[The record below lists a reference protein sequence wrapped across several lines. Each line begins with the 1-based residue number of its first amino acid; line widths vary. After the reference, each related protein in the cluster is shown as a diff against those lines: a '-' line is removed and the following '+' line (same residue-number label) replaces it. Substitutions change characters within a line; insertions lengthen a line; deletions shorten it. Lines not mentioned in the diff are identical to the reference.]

1 MGSRIALSIDAEGH
15 EVRGFDPSEGH
26 EVRGFDPSEGARG
39 RASDSGITVLGTAE
53 EALQGADLVI
63 ISVPRPEHVLASAR
77 GPLSTAKG
85 AVVADMSTI
94 DPGSAQEAA
103 GILAKHDVTYVDAP
117 VLGRPDKIG
126 NWTLPT
132 GGGESATALV
142 RSVLEGT
149 VAQRVVRVGDVGA
162 GQTVK
167 VLNNLMFGAIN
178 AITAE
183 VLTTCEAA
191 GVDPEV
197 FVDTIADSGAATVS
211 NLFRE
216 IAPKMIA
223 QDFEPA
229 FALELL
235 AKDNKLAIDLA
246 RSVGAPTHLAEIID
260 RVNTGAMDQGLA
272 DRDTGAVRELYRSES
287 GASQ

>member
-1 MGSRIALSIDAEGH
+1 MTLTTVIGLGTMGGRIARSIGAGGH
-15 EVRGFDPSEGH
+15 EVRGFDPSE
-26 EVRGFDPSEGARG
+26 DARK
-39 RASDSGITVLGTAE
+39 AAATSGITVFDTAE
-53 EALQGADLVI
+53 ESLEEAELVV

-77 GPLSTAKG
+77 GPLSSANG

-103 GILAKHDVTYVDAP
+103 EILAKHNVTYVDAP

-132 GGGESATALV
+132 GGPEASAALV

-149 VAQRVVRVGDVGA
+149 VAKRVVRVGDVGA
-162 GQTVK
+162 GHAVK

-183 VLTTCEAA
+183 VLTTCQAA
-191 GVDPEV
+191 GVNPEV
-197 FVDTIADSGAATVS
+197 FVTTVADSGAATVS

-223 QDFEPA
+223 SDFEPA

-246 RSVGAPTHLAEIID
+246 RSVGAPTYLAEIID
-260 RVNTGAMDQGLA
+260 RVNAETMELGLA
-272 DRDTGAVRELYRSES
+272 ARDTGVVHEYYRSQA
-287 GASQ
+287 GARR

>member
-1 MGSRIALSIDAEGH
+1 MTTTAVIGLGTMGGRIAHSIATGGH
-15 EVRGFDPSEGH
+15 EVRGFDP
-26 EVRGFDPSEGARG
+26 FEGAREA
-39 RASDSGITVLGTAE
+39 ASASGITVFETAE
-53 EALQGADLVI
+53 EALQGAELVV

-77 GPLSTAKG
+77 GALSTAEG

-94 DPGSAQEAA
+94 DPGSAQEASR
-103 GILAKHDVTYVDAP
+103 ILAEHHVTYVDAP

-132 GGGESATALV
+132 GGPEEAAELV

-149 VAQRVVRVGDVGA
+149 VAKQVVRVGDVGA
-162 GQTVK
+162 GHAVK

-197 FVDTIADSGAATVS
+197 FVSTIADSGAATVS

-223 QDFEPA
+223 SDFEPA
-229 FALELL
+229 FALQLL

-246 RSVGAPTHLAEIID
+246 RSVGAPTHLAESID
-260 RVNTGAMDQGLA
+260 RVNTAAMERGLA
-272 DRDTGAVRELYRSES
+272 DRDTGAVQELYRSQS
-287 GASQ
+287 GAAR

>member
-1 MGSRIALSIDAEGH
+1 MTTTAVIGLGTMGGRIARTIAAGGH
-15 EVRGFDPSEGH
+15 EVRGFDP
-26 EVRGFDPSEGARG
+26 FEGARE
-39 RASDSGITVLGTAE
+39 AAAASGIDVFETAE
-53 EALQGADLVI
+53 AALQDAELVVL
-63 ISVPRPEHVLASAR
+63 SVPRPEHVLETAR
-77 GPLSTAKG
+77 GPLSTAHG

-94 DPGSAQEAA
+94 DPGTAREAA
-103 GILAKHDVTYVDAP
+103 RILADQDVVYVDAP

-126 NWTLPT
+126 HWTLPT
-132 GGGESATALV
+132 GGPEDAAELA

-149 VAQRVVRVGDVGA
+149 VATKVTRVGDVGA
-162 GQTVK
+162 GHAVK

-178 AITAE
+178 TVTAE

-197 FVDTIADSGAATVS
+197 FVSTVADSGAATVS

-223 QDFEPA
+223 GDFEPA
-229 FALELL
+229 FALGLL

-246 RSVGAPTHLAEIID
+246 RSVGAPTHLAEVID
-260 RVNTGAMDQGLA
+260 RVNSAAMDQGLA
-272 DRDTGAVRELYRSES
+272 NEDTGVVRKLYSTQVGNS
-287 GASQ
+287 

>member
-1 MGSRIALSIDAEGH
+1 MTRTAVMGLGTMGGRIAEAIAGSGH
-15 EVRGFDPSEGH
+15 EVRGFDPSAA
-26 EVRGFDPSEGARG
+26 ARE
-39 RASDSGITVLGTAE
+39 ATSASGISVHDTAE
-53 EALQGADLVI
+53 KALQGAQLVVL
-63 ISVPRPEHVLASAR
+63 SVPRPEHVLASAR
-77 GPLSTAKG
+77 GALSAARG

-94 DPGSAQEAA
+94 DPRTAREAST
-103 GILAKHDVTYVDAP
+103 ILAKHDVTYVDAP

-126 NWTLPT
+126 NWTLPV
-132 GGGESATALV
+132 GGPETATVLV
-142 RSVLEGT
+142 QSVLEGA
-149 VAQRVVRVGDVGA
+149 VAKQVIRVGGVGA
-162 GQTVK
+162 GHAVK

-197 FVDTIADSGAATVS
+197 FVSTVADSGAATVS

-223 QDFEPA
+223 NDFEPA

-246 RSVGAPTHLAEIID
+246 HSVGAPTHLAEIID
-260 RVNTGAMDQGLA
+260 SVNTAAMEQGLA
-272 DRDTGAVRELYRSES
+272 ERDTGAVQALYRSQS
-287 GASQ
+287 ATAR

>member
-1 MGSRIALSIDAEGH
+1 MTRTAVIGLGIMGGRIADSVAGGGH
-15 EVRGFDPSEGH
+15 DVRGFDPA
-26 EVRGFDPSEGARG
+26 EGARE
-39 RASDSGITVLGTAE
+39 AAAAAGISVCDTAE
-53 EALQGADLVI
+53 EALRGAELVVL
-63 ISVPRPEHVLASAR
+63 SVPRPEHVLAAAR
-77 GPLSTAKG
+77 GALSTARG

-94 DPGSAQEAA
+94 DPGTAREAST
-103 GILAKHDVTYVDAP
+103 ILAEHDVTYVDAP

-126 NWTLPT
+126 NWTLPV
-132 GGGESATALV
+132 GGTEAATALV

-149 VAQRVVRVGDVGA
+149 VAKQAIHVGGVGA
-162 GQTVK
+162 GHAVK

-197 FVDTIADSGAATVS
+197 FVSAVADSGAATVS

-223 QDFEPA
+223 NDFEPA
-229 FALELL
+229 FALGLL

-246 RSVGAPTHLAEIID
+246 RSVGAPTHLAESID
-260 RVNTGAMDQGLA
+260 GVNTAAMEQGLA
-272 DRDTGAVRELYRSES
+272 ERDTGAVQALYRSQS
-287 GASQ
+287 AAAR

>member
-1 MGSRIALSIDAEGH
+1 MTPTAVIGLGTMGGRIAGSVAG
-15 EVRGFDPSEGH
+15 GGH
-26 EVRGFDPSEGARG
+26 EVRGFDPSEGAREAA
-39 RASDSGITVLGTAE
+39 RSSGISVCDTAE
-53 EALQGADLVI
+53 EALQGARLVVL
-63 ISVPRPEHVLASAR
+63 SVPRPEHVLASAR
-77 GPLSTAKG
+77 GALSAARG

-94 DPGSAQEAA
+94 DPRTAQEAST
-103 GILAKHDVTYVDAP
+103 ILAEHDVTYVDAP

-126 NWTLPT
+126 NWTLPV
-132 GGGESATALV
+132 GGPESAVALV
-142 RSVLEGT
+142 RSVLQGT
-149 VAQRVVRVGDVGA
+149 VAKQAIHVGGVGA
-162 GQTVK
+162 GHAVK

-197 FVDTIADSGAATVS
+197 FVSAVADSGAATVS

-223 QDFEPA
+223 NDFEPA
-229 FALELL
+229 FALGLL

-260 RVNTGAMDQGLA
+260 SVNTAAMEQGLA
-272 DRDTGAVRELYRSES
+272 ERDTGAVQALYRSQS
-287 GASQ
+287 AAAR

>member
-1 MGSRIALSIDAEGH
+1 MTLPR
-15 EVRGFDPSEGH
+15 P
-26 EVRGFDPSEGARG
+26 
-39 RASDSGITVLGTAE
+39 RASSSSTPRRGLSKGAE
-53 EALQGADLVI
+53 LAIL
-63 ISVPRPEHVLASAR
+63 SVPRPEHVLEAAR
-77 GPLSTAKG
+77 GPLSTARG

-94 DPGSAQEAA
+94 DPGSAREAA
-103 GILAKHDVTYVDAP
+103 RVLASQDVTYVDAP

-132 GGGESATALV
+132 GGPEEAAELV
-142 RSVLEGT
+142 RSVLEGP
-149 VAQRVVRVGDVGA
+149 VAKKVTRVGDVGA
-162 GQTVK
+162 GHAVK

-183 VLTTCEAA
+183 VLTTCKAA

-197 FVDTIADSGAATVS
+197 FVATVADSGAATVS

-223 QDFEPA
+223 GDFEPA
-229 FALELL
+229 FSLGLL
-235 AKDNKLAIDLA
+235 AKDNKLAIELA

-260 RVNTGAMDQGLA
+260 RVNSAAMEDGLA
-272 DRDTGAVRELYRSES
+272 DRDTGVVQKLYSS
-287 GASQ
+287 QVGAAR

>member
-1 MGSRIALSIDAEGH
+1 MTLTTVIGLGTMGGRIARAIGTGGH
-15 EVRGFDPSEGH
+15 EVRGFDPAT
-26 EVRGFDPSEGARG
+26 GAREA
-39 RASDSGITVLGTAE
+39 ASASGITVFDTAE
-53 EALQGADLVI
+53 EALQGVELVVM
-63 ISVPRPEHVLASAR
+63 SVPRPEHVLALAR

-94 DPGSAQEAA
+94 DPNSAQKAA
-103 GILAKHDVTYVDAP
+103 EILADHSVTYVDAP

-126 NWTLPT
+126 NWTLPA
-132 GGGESATALV
+132 GGPEAATALV

-149 VAQRVVRVGDVGA
+149 VAKQVVRVGDVGA
-162 GQTVK
+162 GHAVK

-197 FVDTIADSGAATVS
+197 FVSTIADSGAATVS

-223 QDFEPA
+223 SDFEPA

-260 RVNTGAMDQGLA
+260 QVNTEAMERGLA
-272 DRDTGAVRELYRSES
+272 DRDTGAVQELYRSQS
-287 GASQ
+287 GVSR